1 MDARYQVGDTMKEQP
16 TVRYDAEG
24 DVLYIHGYSSGLA
37 ISTELIPGV
46 TVDMDEES
54 GEVLAI
60 EVLNASSVLAPFVES
75 LKNQAKTP
83 SS

>member
-1 MDARYQVGDTMKEQP
+1 MTQQP
-16 TVRYDAEG
+16 TVRYDAES
-24 DVLYIHGYSSGLA
+24 DVLYIHGHSGLA

-54 GEVLAI
+54 GEVLGI
-60 EVLNASSVLAPFVES
+60 EILNASSILSPFVES
-75 LKNQAKTP
+75 LINREATP